1 MSVTSVL
8 RELLFSQRAD
18 HRGPGGAPH
27 ESDCALASEGKGPR
41 PRPRPRPLDK
51 AAGMQIAVHVVKGD
65 AYAQD
70 RTYVHAAVLMPRTN
84 LCHLFIMD
92 ALSLKKCIPEFKPSI
107 SVNGS
112 FTGSHGANR
121 QYSDRARAAAS
132 IIDLSFLR
140 LGSTW
145 TRAACM
151 HWGRW

>member
-70 RTYVHAAVLMPRTN
+70 RTYVH
-84 LCHLFIMD
+84 
-92 ALSLKKCIPEFKPSI
+92 
-107 SVNGS
+107 GS
-112 FTGSHGANR
+112 GTHAQNEPVPLVHHGR
-121 QYSDRARAAAS
+121 PQ
-132 IIDLSFLR
+132 LEE
-140 LGSTW
+140 
-145 TRAACM
+145 M
-151 HWGRW
+151 HP